1 MALSATADC
10 PLCNGVLGEPAL
22 PCAAVAMLPA
32 ASRIDSQSAL
42 LRSGLVFAARI
53 EDQCA
58 NPSAPSAT
66 PAATTNPKM
75 IHGNVRRTA

>member
-1 MALSATADC
+1 
-10 PLCNGVLGEPAL
+10 
-22 PCAAVAMLPA
+22 MLPA